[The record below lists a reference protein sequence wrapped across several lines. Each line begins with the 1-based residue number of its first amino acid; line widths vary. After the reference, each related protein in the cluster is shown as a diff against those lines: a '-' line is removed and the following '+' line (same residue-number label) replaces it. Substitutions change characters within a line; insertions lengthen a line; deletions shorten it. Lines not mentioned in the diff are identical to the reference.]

1 MEDRLLNLVVKHELE
16 DLEDEKESILEKIY
30 QNNEA
35 LRDFKSS
42 LLMEIIS
49 CTKPLIDN
57 GQLLDK
63 IEDIKSKINVC
74 TEELQ
79 TSIESMSA
87 IHRSRNIYA
96 SVSKRAALFYMIFYG
111 LKTIDPLYTF
121 SIDSFLQLF
130 LNSINSSTKD
140 QIVPNRI
147 SNIIEKLTNDVFEFS
162 CISIYEKH
170 SLLFLFQIAYTLDK
184 DTGLLLD
191 SELVFFIK
199 GNNTDSGTNSIT
211 NPTTWLT
218 DKCWQDVVCLT
229 TNFENFSN
237 LIDHICN
244 NVEDWKK
251 VCLLYFIIMHV
262 ILTKLFYPKSCSD
275 RQLHSALW
283 KYIIVSNLNIYAVNI
298 ALLKI

>member
-16 DLEDEKESILEKIY
+16 ELEDEKESILEKIY

-49 CTKPLIDN
+49 CAKPLIDN
-57 GQLLDK
+57 GQLLNK

-79 TSIESMSA
+79 SSIESISA
-87 IHRSRNIYA
+87 IHRSRNIYG
-96 SVSKRAALFYMIFYG
+96 SVSKRAAMFYMILYG

-121 SIDSFLQLF
+121 SIDSFVQLF
-130 LNSINSSTKD
+130 LNSINSSIKD
-140 QIVPNRI
+140 QILLNRI
-147 SNIIEKLTNDVFEFS
+147 TNIIEQLTNDVFEFS

-170 SLLFLFQIAYTLDK
+170 RLLFLFQIAYTLDK

-199 GNNTDSGTNSIT
+199 GNSTGSGTNSIT

-229 TNFENFSN
+229 TNFSNFSN

-251 VCLLYFIIMHV
+251 VG
-262 ILTKLFYPKSCSD
+262 
-275 RQLHSALW
+275 
-283 KYIIVSNLNIYAVNI
+283 
-298 ALLKI
+298 